1 MAISTNTFTINSSY
15 TKQQMITQLEDAFTW
30 LGWHDKCDHT
40 GIVTGCVDYGMYQDD
55 SPSGGDPNAYA
66 YYYSAEQTSTTGVGT
81 GASFYLRRYYGNPH
95 AIYVNKPGIGYTDG
109 EYLSFVPGEASRP
122 ESGIGWGVTVYVD
135 NSVSYGTTHNGFYT
149 KNVHASNSYP
159 YGVLRHKI
167 QDNKKYGVTY
177 RAFSAPNTTQIEHQ
191 AGPFFHPLDVDPTG
205 SNTQHG
211 GYSSSY
217 HVPRLCGERW
227 LDTGWSMN
235 DSYGTQYNNPK
246 SNWFA
251 GTDGAQTVASSNNYQ
266 LDLNVFR
273 SGIDTNFCV
282 MSYRQPTLSSTK
294 LRDNTFYTWIPHNFT
309 TPVWDLDNVCL
320 VGNTEIF
327 PGTNE
332 SQQVQ
337 LTVKTNPYGSADYAN
352 RQKRGAEAPY
362 DRNTDGI
369 ESVYTSNLA
378 IGSPAS
384 YTYGYHPRLYNRDAT
399 YDTNGQT
406 GLGKTVSVSSAADYN
421 AVIKGVPLNAMM
433 VPSPYNMPEDF
444 ALIDFVYDAPLV
456 NIQQGDTI
464 TIDGTEVWVVIQG
477 CYNQTNTTRGLL
489 FVGRKV

>member
-1 MAISTNTFTINSSY
+1 MAISTNTFTLNANY
-15 TKQQMITQLEDAFTW
+15 TKAAMINQLEDAFTW

-40 GIVTGCVDYGMYQDD
+40 GLVTGTVDYGMYQDD

-109 EYLSFVPGEASRP
+109 EYLSFVPGEMSIK
-122 ESGIGWGVTVYVD
+122 ESGIGWGCTVYVD
-135 NSVSYGTTHNGFYT
+135 SVSYGTTHNGFYA
-149 KNVHASNSYP
+149 KNIHANNSYP

-177 RAFSAPNTTQIEHQ
+177 RAFSAQSTTQIEMSS
-191 AGPFFHPLDVDPTG
+191 GPFFHPTDIDPDG
-205 SNTQHG
+205 SGFYMG
-211 GYSSSY
+211 GNSSARN
-217 HVPRLCGERW
+217 VPRFCGERY
-227 LDTGWSMN
+227 LDTQWGMN
-235 DSYGTQYNNPK
+235 DSYGTEYNNPK
-246 SNWFA
+246 SSRFIGQDNL
-251 GTDGAQTVASSNNYQ
+251 QTVASSNNYQ
-266 LDLNVFR
+266 LDLNVYR

-337 LTVKTNPYGSADYAN
+337 LTIKTNPYGSADYPT
-352 RQKRGAEAPY
+352 RQIRAAEAPY